1 MREAVRLLRPHQ
13 WTKNLLCFA
22 GVAFSG
28 RFLENVTGTLAINWP
43 ILGRAAATFGVFCAA
58 SSADHRETVVD
69 VALVE
74 LERPDVAL
82 LLAGEDRAL
91 LERVARVLDERGGH
105 PVATEA
111 RARAERALLGQA
123 KQPDASAATLA
134 EAAQLLLRRGDR
146 PGAIQFLR
154 RATTIEYA
162 ALDWRLDLAR
172 ALAAE
177 GHVDQA
183 IDEAR
188 NVLRQAPAHAVAKK
202 LLDEWQRSAPRPAT
216 QRAPA
221 TAPATPA
228 GFKLD

>member
-1 MREAVRLLRPHQ
+1 
-13 WTKNLLCFA
+13 
-22 GVAFSG
+22 
-28 RFLENVTGTLAINWP
+28 
-43 ILGRAAATFGVFCAA
+43 
-58 SSADHRETVVD
+58 
-69 VALVE
+69 
-74 LERPDVAL
+74 VAL

-91 LERVARVLDERGGH
+91 LERVARAPDERGGH
-105 PVATEA
+105 PVASEA

-134 EAAQLLLRRGDR
+134 EAARLSLRRGDR

-188 NVLRQAPAHAVAKK
+188 NVLRQAPAHAVAKQ
-202 LLDEWQRSAPRPAT
+202 LLDEWRRSATRPAT